1 MNQSAGCP
9 VKSEDEVVI
18 IGGGIGGLTLALA
31 LHREGVAFRVYEAVP
46 EIKPLGVGLNL
57 LPHAMKELA
66 GLGLEPE
73 LRRKGVETKE
83 YCFFTRNG
91 QLVQQEPRGKFA
103 GYEWPQI
110 AIHRGDLHF
119 TLLDAVRARAG
130 DAAVVSGH
138 RCVSVEQDENAAT
151 VHFVDPVTGAALPS
165 VRGRVAI
172 ACDGVNS
179 VTRVQMHPK
188 EAVPRYEGTMQYRG
202 TTRWKPYLTGAT
214 HFYMG
219 TNETGKLVMYP
230 IRDDIDGQG
239 TQLINWVIEVV
250 RSQEQLQRDWNR
262 RADIQ
267 DFIGHFEHARF
278 DWLDIPALMRAADA
292 VYEYPMVDQ
301 DPLPFWTE
309 GRITLLGDAAHPM
322 MPRGSNGAAHA
333 IIDATTLASLLA
345 AGGDPRDALKAYES
359 RRLKATG
366 DVVLANREIAPD
378 AIIRVVEERTGGKP
392 FARIEDVIS
401 TQELEQWQARYK
413 KVAGFAREDL
423 GRKVS
428 V

>member
-1 MNQSAGCP
+1 MKTQ
-9 VKSEDEVVI
+9 DEVVI

-31 LHREGVAFRVYEAVP
+31 LHREGVPFRVYEAAP

-57 LPHAMKELA
+57 LPHAMRELA
-66 GLGLEPE
+66 GLGLEAS
-73 LRRKGVETKE
+73 LRRKGVETQE
-83 YCFFTRNG
+83 YCFFTRHG
-91 QLVQQEPRGKFA
+91 QLVQREPRGKFA

-110 AIHRGDLHF
+110 AIQRGDLHF
-119 TLLDAVRARAG
+119 TLLDAVRERAG
-130 DAAVVSGH
+130 ADAVVSGR
-138 RCVSVEQDENAAT
+138 RCVSVEQDGDAAI
-151 VHFVDPVTGAALPS
+151 VHFVDSTTGAALPP
-165 VRGRVAI
+165 VRGPIAI

-179 VTRVQMHPK
+179 VVRVQMHPK
-188 EAVPRYEGTMQYRG
+188 EAVPRYEGTTQYRG

-230 IRDDIDGQG
+230 IRDNIDGAG

-250 RSQEQLQRDWNR
+250 CPREQLQRDWNR
-262 RADIQ
+262 RAEIS
-267 DFIGHFEHARF
+267 DFIHYFEHASF

-333 IIDATTLASLLA
+333 IIDATTLARLLA
-345 AGGDPRDALKAYES
+345 GGADPVAALKVYETQ
-359 RRLKATG
+359 RLKATS
-366 DVVLANREIAPD
+366 DVVLANRDIAPD
-378 AIIRVVEERTGGKP
+378 AILRVVEERTGGKP
-392 FARIEDVIS
+392 FERIEDVIS
-401 TQELEQWQARYK
+401 PQELEQWQSRYK
-413 KVAGFAREDL
+413 KVAGFAIEDIRR
-423 GRKVS
+423 GVAA
-428 V
+428 